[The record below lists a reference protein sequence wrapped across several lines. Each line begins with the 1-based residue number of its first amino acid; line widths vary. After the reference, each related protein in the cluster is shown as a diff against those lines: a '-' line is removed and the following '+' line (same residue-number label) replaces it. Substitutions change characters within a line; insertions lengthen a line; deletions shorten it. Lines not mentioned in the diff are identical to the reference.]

1 MTTKTSPRNR
11 AKAERSD
18 AILHAAA
25 RLFAARGYSGVSLED
40 IGAAVGVS
48 GPAVYRHFAG
58 KQALLG
64 AVLVKVSQNLI
75 CGGQRVAQ
83 RALTPDE
90 RMSALIS
97 FHVDFALGNA
107 DVIQVQDRDVAY
119 LSDDDRAEVRR
130 LQRAYIELWM
140 AALSSLHPA
149 AENGAEQ
156 DELRLRVQACFGL
169 INSTPHSTRTVARQ
183 RSATAIILIAMADAA
198 LRASTGKASRAQAL
212 PADQQHP

>member
-1 MTTKTSPRNR
+1 MTSPVTARDR

-64 AVLVKVSQNLI
+64 AVLVKVSQDLI
-75 CGGQRVAQ
+75 HGGRRVADEAPTPDARM
-83 RALTPDE
+83 RALIE
-90 RMSALIS
+90 

-107 DVIQVQDRDVAY
+107 EVIQVQDRDVAF
-119 LSDDDRAEVRR
+119 LSDADRAEVRR

-140 AALSSLHPA
+140 AALAPLRRGGTD
-149 AENGAEQ
+149 GADP

-169 INSTPHSTRTVARQ
+169 INSTPHSTRAAAR
-183 RSATAIILIAMADAA
+183 RHSATATVLIAMADAA
-198 LRASTGKASRAQAL
+198 VRATS
-212 PADQQHP
+212 

>member
-1 MTTKTSPRNR
+1 MTSPVTARDR

-64 AVLVKVSQNLI
+64 AVLVKVSQDLI
-75 CGGQRVAQ
+75 SGGRRVAAESPTADQ
-83 RALTPDE
+83 RMRAL
-90 RMSALIS
+90 IG
-97 FHVDFALGNA
+97 FHVEFALGNA
-107 DVIQVQDRDVAY
+107 EVIQVQDRDVAF
-119 LSDDDRAEVRR
+119 LSEADRAEVRR

-140 AALSSLHPA
+140 AALSPLQAPEAAPIRTSCVCACRPA
-149 AENGAEQ
+149 SG
-156 DELRLRVQACFGL
+156 
-169 INSTPHSTRTVARQ
+169 SSTRRRTAR
-183 RSATAIILIAMADAA
+183 
-198 LRASTGKASRAQAL
+198 AL
-212 PADQQHP
+212 PPGGTPPPRPC

>member
-1 MTTKTSPRNR
+1 MTSPVTARDR

-64 AVLVKVSQNLI
+64 AVLVKVSQDLI
-75 CGGQRVAQ
+75 HGGGRVAEE
-83 RALTPDE
+83 AAAPDE
-90 RMSALIS
+90 RMRALIR
-97 FHVDFALGNA
+97 FHVEFALGNA
-107 DVIQVQDRDVAY
+107 EVIQVQDRDVAF
-119 LSDDDRAEVRR
+119 LSSADRAEVRR

-140 AALSSLHPA
+140 DALSPLHPSDA
-149 AENGAEQ
+149 DTDR

-169 INSTPHSTRTVARQ
+169 INSTPHSTRAAAR
-183 RSATAIILIAMADAA
+183 RHSATATVLVAMAEAA
-198 LRASTGKASRAQAL
+198 LRAPS
-212 PADQQHP
+212 

>member
-1 MTTKTSPRNR
+1 MTSPLTARDR

-18 AILHAAA
+18 ALLHAAA
-25 RLFAARGYSGVSLED
+25 RLFADRGYTGVSLEE

-64 AVLVKVSQNLI
+64 AVLVKVSHDLVD
-75 CGGQRVAQ
+75 GGDRVAVSAADPQ
-83 RALTPDE
+83 ERMRALI
-90 RMSALIS
+90 R

-107 DVIQVQDRDVAY
+107 EVIQVQDRDVAHLAY
-119 LSDDDRAEVRR
+119 ADRAEVRR

-140 AALSSLHPA
+140 DALAAIDPRDDVA
-149 AENGAEQ
+149 R

-169 INSTPHSTRTVARQ
+169 INSTPHSTRAATR
-183 RSATAIILIAMADAA
+183 RHSATATVLVTMAEAA
-198 LRASTGKASRAQAL
+198 LRAL
-212 PADQQHP
+212 I

>member
-1 MTTKTSPRNR
+1 MTSPLTARDR

-18 AILHAAA
+18 ALLHAAA
-25 RLFAARGYSGVSLED
+25 RLFAARGYTGVSLED

-64 AVLVKVSQNLI
+64 AVLVKVSHDLVD
-75 CGGQRVAQ
+75 GGERVA
-83 RALTPDE
+83 ALTDDADE
-90 RMSALIS
+90 RMRGLIR

-107 DVIQVQDRDVAY
+107 EVIQVQDRDVAH
-119 LSDDDRAEVRR
+119 LAEADRAEVRR

-140 AALSSLHPA
+140 DALAAVDRPA
-149 AENGAEQ
+149 AVER

-169 INSTPHSTRTVARQ
+169 INSTPHSTRAATR
-183 RSATAIILIAMADAA
+183 RHSATATVLAAMADAA
-198 LRASTGKASRAQAL
+198 LRAVS
-212 PADQQHP
+212 

>member
-1 MTTKTSPRNR
+1 MTSPVTARDR

-64 AVLVKVSQNLI
+64 AILVKVSEDLI
-75 CGGQRVAQ
+75 NGGRRVVE
-83 RALTPDE
+83 TISSPDE
-90 RMSALIS
+90 RMHGLIS

-107 DVIQVQDRDVAY
+107 VVIQVQDRDVAY
-119 LSDDDRAEVRR
+119 LTEADRSAVRR

-140 AALSSLHPA
+140 DALSSLRPA
-149 AENGAEQ
+149 ADRETDQ

-169 INSTPHSTRTVARQ
+169 INSTPHSTRAAAR
-183 RSATAIILIAMADAA
+183 RHSGTAAVLGAMADAA
-198 LRASTGKASRAQAL
+198 LRATI
-212 PADQQHP
+212 

>member
-1 MTTKTSPRNR
+1 MTSPVTARDR

-25 RLFAARGYSGVSLED
+25 RLFAARGYTGVSLED

-64 AVLVKVSQNLI
+64 AVLVKVSEDLI
-75 CGGQRVAQ
+75 RGGRTVAEDATTPEQRM
-83 RALTPDE
+83 RAL
-90 RMSALIS
+90 IG

-107 DVIQVQDRDVAY
+107 EVIQVQDRDVAH
-119 LSDDDRAEVRR
+119 LSDADRADVRR

-140 AALSSLHPA
+140 DALAPLHSGAADDT
-149 AENGAEQ
+149 GQ

-169 INSTPHSTRTVARQ
+169 INSTPHSTRAAARHH
-183 RSATAIILIAMADAA
+183 SATATVLIAMADAA
-198 LRASTGKASRAQAL
+198 LRATI
-212 PADQQHP
+212 

>member
-1 MTTKTSPRNR
+1 MTSPVTARDR

-64 AVLVKVSQNLI
+64 AVLVKVSQDLI
-75 CGGQRVAQ
+75 RGGRRVSEESP
-83 RALTPDE
+83 TPDE
-90 RMSALIS
+90 RMRALIV
-97 FHVDFALGNA
+97 FHVEFALGNA
-107 DVIQVQDRDVAY
+107 EVIQVQDRDVAF
-119 LSDDDRAEVRR
+119 LSEEDRAEVRR

-140 AALSSLHPA
+140 AALSPLHA
-149 AENGAEQ
+149 APEGADQ

-169 INSTPHSTRTVARQ
+169 INSTPHSTRAAAR
-183 RSATAIILIAMADAA
+183 RHSATATVLIAMADAA
-198 LRASTGKASRAQAL
+198 LRATT
-212 PADQQHP
+212 

>member
-1 MTTKTSPRNR
+1 MTSPVTARDR

-25 RLFAARGYSGVSLED
+25 RLFAERGYTGVSLEE

-64 AVLVKVSQNLI
+64 AVLVKVSQDLI
-75 CGGQRVAQ
+75 RGGEQVADG
-83 RALTPDE
+83 ASAPDE
-90 RMSALIS
+90 RMQALIR

-107 DVIQVQDRDVAY
+107 EVIQVQDRDVAH
-119 LSDDDRAEVRR
+119 LSDTDRAEVRR

-140 AALSSLHPA
+140 AALSPLHA
-149 AENGAEQ
+149 ADEGASAQ
-156 DELRLRVQACFGL
+156 DREELRLRVQACFGL
-169 INSTPHSTRTVARQ
+169 INSTPHSTRAAAR
-183 RSATAIILIAMADAA
+183 RHAATASVLVAMADAA
-198 LRASTGKASRAQAL
+198 LRAAI
-212 PADQQHP
+212 

>member
-1 MTTKTSPRNR
+1 MTSPVTARDR

-64 AVLVKVSQNLI
+64 AVLVKVSQDLI
-75 CGGQRVAQ
+75 RGGRQVSEESP
-83 RALTPDE
+83 TPDE
-90 RMSALIS
+90 RMRALIG
-97 FHVDFALGNA
+97 FHVEFALGNA
-107 DVIQVQDRDVAY
+107 EVIQVQDRDVAF
-119 LSDDDRAEVRR
+119 LSEGDRAEVRR

-140 AALSSLHPA
+140 AALSPLHVKPG
-149 AENGAEQ
+149 GADQ

-169 INSTPHSTRTVARQ
+169 INSTPHSTRAAAR
-183 RSATAIILIAMADAA
+183 RHSATATVLVAMADAA
-198 LRASTGKASRAQAL
+198 LRATT
-212 PADQQHP
+212 

>member
-1 MTTKTSPRNR
+1 MTSPVTARDR

-25 RLFAARGYSGVSLED
+25 RLFAERGYTGVSLED

-64 AVLVKVSQNLI
+64 SVLVKVSRDLVS
-75 CGGQRVAQ
+75 GGRRVSESA
-83 RALTPDE
+83 AAPDE
-90 RMSALIS
+90 RMQALIR

-107 DVIQVQDRDVAY
+107 EVIQVQDRDVAH
-119 LSDDDRAEVRR
+119 LAETDRAEVRR

-140 AALSSLHPA
+140 DALASLHSDEVDA
-149 AENGAEQ
+149 DDR

-169 INSTPHSTRTVARQ
+169 INSTPHSTRAASR
-183 RSATAIILIAMADAA
+183 RHAATASVLVAMADAA
-198 LRASTGKASRAQAL
+198 LRAPS
-212 PADQQHP
+212 

>member
-1 MTTKTSPRNR
+1 MTSPVTARDR

-64 AVLVKVSQNLI
+64 AVLVKVSEDLI
-75 CGGQRVAQ
+75 QGGRRVAEEASIPAERM
-83 RALTPDE
+83 RALI
-90 RMSALIS
+90 R

-107 DVIQVQDRDVAY
+107 EVIQVQDRDLAY
-119 LSDDDRAEVRR
+119 LSDADRADVRR
-130 LQRAYIELWM
+130 LQRSYIELWM
-140 AALSSLHPA
+140 SALSPLHTTPA
-149 AENGAEQ
+149 GAAEQ

-169 INSTPHSTRTVARQ
+169 INSTPHSTRAATRQ
-183 RSATAIILIAMADAA
+183 RSATATVLIAMAEAA
-198 LRASTGKASRAQAL
+198 LRATT
-212 PADQQHP
+212 

>member
-1 MTTKTSPRNR
+1 MTTPVTARDR

-64 AVLVKVSQNLI
+64 AILVKVSEDLI
-75 CGGQRVAQ
+75 NGGRQVVESIAT
-83 RALTPDE
+83 ADE
-90 RMSALIS
+90 RMHGLIA

-107 DVIQVQDRDVAY
+107 EVIQVQDRDVAY
-119 LSDDDRAEVRR
+119 LTEADRSAVRR

-140 AALSSLHPA
+140 DALSSLQLP
-149 AENGAEQ
+149 GDRGTDQ

-169 INSTPHSTRTVARQ
+169 INSTPHSTRAAVR
-183 RSATAIILIAMADAA
+183 RHSATAAVLGAMADAA
-198 LRASTGKASRAQAL
+198 LRATT
-212 PADQQHP
+212 

>member
-1 MTTKTSPRNR
+1 MTSPVTARDR

-64 AVLVKVSQNLI
+64 AVLVKVSQDLI
-75 CGGQRVAQ
+75 HGGRLVADAAATPEQRM
-83 RALTPDE
+83 RALIE
-90 RMSALIS
+90 
-97 FHVDFALGNA
+97 FHVEFALGNA
-107 DVIQVQDRDVAY
+107 EVIQVQDRDVAY
-119 LSDDDRAEVRR
+119 LAESDRAEVRR

-140 AALSSLHPA
+140 DALSALHA
-149 AENGAEQ
+149 ASGGTADQ

-169 INSTPHSTRTVARQ
+169 INSTPHSTRAAAR
-183 RSATAIILIAMADAA
+183 RHSATATVLIAMADAA
-198 LRASTGKASRAQAL
+198 LRATT
-212 PADQQHP
+212 